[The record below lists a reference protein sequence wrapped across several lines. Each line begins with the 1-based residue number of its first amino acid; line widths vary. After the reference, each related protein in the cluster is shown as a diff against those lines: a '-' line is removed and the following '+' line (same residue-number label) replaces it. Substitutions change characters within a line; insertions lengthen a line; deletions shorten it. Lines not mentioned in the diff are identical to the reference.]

1 MTPGE
6 RNMQQRPSRT
16 SEIRLAELV
25 AALSIATDLG
35 MGQPMEYILR
45 SCVLSVR
52 LGETLGLS
60 VSELREVYYLALLRY
75 LGCNA
80 GTHEQAALVGD
91 ELAMRTATLPVY
103 GGQPSQ
109 IMDAVVSHLR
119 RMHMGLS
126 TPDLDQV
133 IAQRILAF
141 SQVMPE
147 SAAGHCE
154 VAQLLAPRF
163 GFGESMQQTLGQ
175 AYERWDGQ
183 GVPGGMKG
191 EAIAASVRIVSLAHD
206 AVFFHRTGGVEMAV

>member
-1 MTPGE
+1 
-6 RNMQQRPSRT
+6 MQKRPSRT

-35 MGQPMEYILR
+35 MGQPMEDVLR

-103 GGQPSQ
+103 AGQPSQ
-109 IMDAVVSHLR
+109 TWMPCESPAQDANGSLITGLRSSHRSAL
-119 RMHMGLS
+119 L
-126 TPDLDQV
+126 DL
-133 IAQRILAF
+133 AT
-141 SQVMPE
+141 
-147 SAAGHCE
+147 SAAGVSCW
-154 VAQLLAPRF
+154 
-163 GFGESMQQTLGQ
+163 TL
-175 AYERWDGQ
+175 
-183 GVPGGMKG
+183 
-191 EAIAASVRIVSLAHD
+191 
-206 AVFFHRTGGVEMAV
+206 